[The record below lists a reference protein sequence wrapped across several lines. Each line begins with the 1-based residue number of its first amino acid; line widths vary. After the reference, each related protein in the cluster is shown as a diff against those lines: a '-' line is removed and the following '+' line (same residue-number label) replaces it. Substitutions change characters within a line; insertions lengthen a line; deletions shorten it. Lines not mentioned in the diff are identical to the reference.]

1 VKTLTSQITLL
12 LMQLHRI
19 DVLKYDESFLS
30 KTIQKRISETRC
42 SSEDEYSI
50 LLKQNDKE
58 EKLLLESLQINYSE
72 FFRESLAFAILER
85 IIFPALI
92 QNKKKNKHREIR
104 IWSSACA
111 AGQEAYSIAILLEE
125 LLKGNEEKFTYR
137 IFATDQSELKLEQA
151 RKGQYSSS
159 DLNKITLQRLDRW
172 FTKKGESYIIK
183 PELKN
188 HIDFSQFDLLNEQLS
203 SPPASIFGGF
213 DLVVSANLLFYYKNE
228 YRQIILR
235 KISNCLT
242 AEGFLMTGEAER
254 EILMNFN
261 YHEVF
266 PKSAIFQK
274 SVRQN
279 VYN

>member
-1 VKTLTSQITLL
+1 MRSFQ
-12 LMQLHRI
+12 I

-30 KTIQKRISETRC
+30 KTIQKRISETHC
-42 SSEDEYSI
+42 SSEEEYSI
-50 LLKQNDKE
+50 LLEQNDKE
-58 EKLLLESLQINYSE
+58 GKFLLESLQINYSE
-72 FFRESLAFAILER
+72 FFREGLAFALLER

-92 QNKKKNKHREIR
+92 QNKKNDKHREIR

-137 IFATDQSELKLEQA
+137 IFATDQSESKLDEA

-203 SPPASIFGGF
+203 APPASIFGGF
-213 DLVVSANLLFYYKNE
+213 DLVVGANLLFYYKNV
-228 YRQIILR
+228 YREIILR

-242 AEGFLMTGEAER
+242 NEGYLMTGEAER

-261 YHEVF
+261 YHEIF
-266 PKSAIFQK
+266 PKSAIFQNLVK
-274 SVRQN
+274 HNR
-279 VYN
+279 YN